1 METRSSLLVSAR
13 EEFTRRHADYDR
25 VVPTWCPMCPACCG
39 IEVFVKDDKLQKVGP
54 MLEHP
59 MGFLCPRGEA
69 AIEWE
74 YSPDRLTYPKRREGK
89 EWRRL
94 SWDEA
99 LDLAATDLLRIKEK
113 YGPETLAVHMETL
126 LLTRQ

>member
-1 METRSSLLVSAR
+1 MKTRSTMIVSDR
-13 EEFTRRHADYDR
+13 EEFERRQTEYDQ
-25 VVPTWCPMCPACCG
+25 VVPTWCRMCPACCG
-39 IEVFVKDDKLQKVGP
+39 IEAFVKDGKIQEVGP
-54 MLEHP
+54 MREHP

-69 AIEWE
+69 SIEWE

-99 LDLAATDLLRIKEK
+99 LDLAADELNKIKEK
-113 YGPETLAVHMETL
+113 Y
-126 LLTRQ
+126 